1 MRGSQDAEDAI
12 TPAQLKQHYEIEK
25 ALANRLRTADKMTR
39 QKLYASV
46 YEELFGRVPFH
57 PMLVRKT
64 DPKATQRTVA
74 AQMRLLR
81 RFLTPGGTFLEVG
94 AGDCGLSFEVARH
107 VRKVYAVDVSREI
120 VTRSAA
126 PRNFQLIM
134 TQGCGIPLPP
144 NSVDIAYSNQM
155 IEHLH
160 PEDAV
165 DHVRTIHDVLAPGG
179 VYVCVTPNRLS
190 GPHDV
195 SRQFDRVPTGLH
207 LREYTNGELSEL
219 FSAAG
224 FTRIRAAVAL
234 KGRFAFVPSW
244 TVSACEGAVEKLP
257 YPMRRRLAAGVPLRG
272 LLGIWMTGK
281 KQERS

>member
-1 MRGSQDAEDAI
+1 MRGSQETDDTTTKEK
-12 TPAQLKQHYEIEK
+12 LKQHYEIEK
-25 ALANRLRTADKMTR
+25 MLANRLRNADKLAR

-57 PMLVRKT
+57 PMLIRKT
-64 DPKATQRTVA
+64 DPKATERTVG

-107 VRKVYAVDVSREI
+107 VGTVYAVDVSREI
-120 VTRSAA
+120 TTQSMA
-126 PRNFQLIM
+126 PRNFQLIV
-134 TQGCGIPLPP
+134 TEGCNIPLPP

-165 DHVRTIHDVLAPGG
+165 DHVRMIYDVLAPGG

-234 KGRFAFVPSW
+234 KGRFALVPSW
-244 TVSACEGAVEKLP
+244 TVTACEAAVEKLP
-257 YPMRRRLAAGVPLRG
+257 YPMRRTLAGGLPFRG
-272 LLGIWMTGK
+272 LLGIWMTGR